1 MSVAFFAGCPH
12 ILLRNISDRICEEH
26 GIETIKN
33 PKGKGKSYY
42 EWLMKRNGKSYKKRL
57 KDNIDALIPAVQ
69 SYGELLIKM
78 QELGYEIKSGK
89 YDSFRLNSQE
99 RLPAPFTPAK
109 IIYFFN

>member
-42 EWLMKRNGKSYKKRL
+42 EWLMEKNGKSYKKRL
-57 KDNIDALIPAVQ
+57 KDNIDALIPAIQ

-78 QELGYEIKSGK
+78 QELGYEIKSGRSILAI
-89 YDSFRLNSQE
+89 SFLYG
-99 RLPAPFTPAK
+99 L
-109 IIYFFN
+109 